1 MILKEP
7 FVILLVGPTLSGKSF
22 WIRDNYPDI
31 NVISRDE
38 IVMEVAG
45 TRDYNKAFN
54 EADQKLVDNIL
65 AERLTESNSEEI
77 STIVD
82 MTNMT
87 IKRRRQTLR
96 YFGKDF
102 TKVAIIFSILSDD
115 EYQMRNI
122 DRNAKENKWIPPSVI
137 KSMIDSYQEPTT
149 DEGFDSIIILDNRKN
164 NI

>member
-1 MILKEP
+1 MKLKEP

-22 WIRDNYPDI
+22 WIRNNYPDV

-54 EADQKLVDNIL
+54 EVDQKLVDKVL
-65 AERLTESNSEEI
+65 AERLTESNSNKT

-87 IKRRRQTLR
+87 VKRRAQTLR
-96 YFGKDF
+96 YFDNSF
-102 TKVAIIFSILSDD
+102 YKVAVIFPILSDD
-115 EYQMRNI
+115 EYQKRNI

-137 KSMIDSYQEPTT
+137 KSMIDSYQQPTT
-149 DEGFDSIIILDNRKN
+149 VEGFDNIISL
-164 NI
+164 

>member
-1 MILKEP
+1 MKLKEP

-22 WIRDNYPDI
+22 WIRNNYPDV

-54 EADQKLVDNIL
+54 TVDHKLVDKVL
-65 AERLTESNSEEI
+65 AERLTEANSTKT

-87 IKRRRQTLR
+87 VKRRAQTLR
-96 YFGKDF
+96 YFDDEF
-102 TKVAIIFSILSDD
+102 YKVVVVFPILSDD
-115 EYQMRNI
+115 EYQKRNI

-137 KSMIDSYQEPTT
+137 KSMIDSYQQPTT
-149 DEGFDSIIILDNRKN
+149 VEGFDNIISL
-164 NI
+164 